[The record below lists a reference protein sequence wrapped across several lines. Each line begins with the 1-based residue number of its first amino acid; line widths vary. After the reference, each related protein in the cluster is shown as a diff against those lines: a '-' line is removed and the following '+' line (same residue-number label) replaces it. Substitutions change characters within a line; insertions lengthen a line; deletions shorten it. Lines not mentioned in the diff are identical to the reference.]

1 MMLSALCDDVLA
13 DAKAASGAC
22 EASPGTADEHLLA
35 LCSSLTEMDAALFAQ
50 VERGSLMT
58 SSEHDELMR
67 AMAETDA
74 DRVDVAYRIADIPA
88 SSEHGLKGKL
98 AVLGRLLSRRH
109 DDPTPARDALLLS
122 FIADIERICDA
133 ALIGRSC
140 SVSGPVDGDGAL
152 LAASQACLALLAQ
165 VAEGYARL
173 EDLTLPP
180 EQLEVLSA
188 TLFPTWQK
196 AHEAITSLCR
206 MRALSLHTAQAKA
219 SVLEQA
225 LKMDDGDTYDL
236 RVDLARSYI
245 GDVAWLLAE
254 ADRDCALAGPTG
266 HWWNSL
272 TSRILRRRVP
282 RR

>member
-1 MMLSALCDDVLA
+1 MMLSALRDEVLA
-13 DAKAASGAC
+13 DVKAAAGAY
-22 EASPGTADEHLLA
+22 EELLSTADEHLLA
-35 LCSSLTEMDAALFAQ
+35 LCTSLTEMDAALFAQ

-67 AMAETDA
+67 AMTETDA
-74 DRVDVAYRIADIPA
+74 GRVDVAYRISDIPA
-88 SSEHGLKGKL
+88 LSANGLKGKL
-98 AVLGRLLSRRH
+98 AVIERLLSRRH

-122 FIADIERICDA
+122 FITDIERICDA
-133 ALIGRSC
+133 ALIGRNC
-140 SVSGPVDGDGAL
+140 SVSGLVDEDGAL
-152 LAASQACLALLAQ
+152 VAASQACLALLAQ

-180 EQLEVLSA
+180 EQLDVLSA
-188 TLFPTWQK
+188 ALFPTWQK

-219 SVLEQA
+219 SVLKQA

-245 GDVAWLLAE
+245 SDVAWLLAE

-282 RR
+282 RQ